1 MREAPVR
8 RCRAKTARARGARA
22 PTCAVTAARTC
33 GMCDTILFN
42 LCGVTSILTTRHPPQ
57 IRRRPRANLGLPMS
71 GTPRPPL
78 ERGRRRQVP
87 SAPIELD
94 ARPSPNVCEPVTIH
108 INRIERQ
115 KHNFVSELA
124 FCFSPVGADH
134 FHPHPHPE
142 QARRVLNGDQV
153 PPRIPHALPPVK
165 DPDLAPVPTDR
176 HETTPNGR
184 PSRQARR
191 PDATAPLT
199 PGPPRNAPLCE
210 QRADSL
216 TCLLL
221 S

>member
-1 MREAPVR
+1 MR

-71 GTPRPPL
+71 SAPRPPL
-78 ERGRRRQVP
+78 ERRRRRQVP

-94 ARPSPNVCEPVTIH
+94 ARPSPNVREFVAVH
-108 INRIERQ
+108 VNRIERQ
-115 KHNFVSELA
+115 ENHFVSKLA
-124 FCFSPVGADH
+124 FGLSPVGADH

-142 QARRVLNGDQV
+142 QTRGILDGDQV
-153 PPRIPHALPPVK
+153 PPRVPHALPPVK
-165 DPDLAPVPTDR
+165 DPDLAPVSTDR
-176 HETTPNGR
+176 HGTTPNER
-184 PSRQARR
+184 PDHRARR
-191 PDATAPLT
+191 PDATARPT
-199 PGPPRNAPLCE
+199 PGPPRNAPLCA
-210 QRADSL
+210 QHAGSL
-216 TCLLL
+216 TGLPL